1 MHYRYSVIKLK
12 TPPLK
17 EKVFGMLKIFSPALI
32 LLLTCACSFI
42 PTQIQT
48 TDFDYEQANQADI
61 ELILKKYHQVQ
72 SGLDVNQWTEQFNYP
87 LTLLL
92 GEGINLVVEEK
103 NSTKFFIPII
113 AYLDNQQ
120 LQNSQWQKLT
130 IRSLDQDLAIASTT
144 VSQIDTQGN
153 IIDQFS
159 ELYTLSKK
167 EGVWKISSISRFAL
181 EQYVSL

>member
-1 MHYRYSVIKLK
+1 
-12 TPPLK
+12 
-17 EKVFGMLKIFSPALI
+17 MLKILTPALI
-32 LLLTCACSFI
+32 ILFTCACSFT
-42 PTQIQT
+42 PTQIPT
-48 TDFDYEQANQADI
+48 ADFDYEQANQIDI
-61 ELILKKYHQVQ
+61 ELILKKYHQIQ
-72 SGLDVNQWTEQFNYP
+72 SGLDVNQWTTQFNYP

-103 NSTKFFIPII
+103 NSAEFFIPII

-120 LQNSQWQKLT
+120 LQHSQWHKLT
-130 IRSLDQDLAIASTT
+130 IRSLDQNLAIASTT

-167 EGVWKISSISRFAL
+167 GGVWKISSISRFSL